1 MSRSPLDHPEI
12 KKLFHK
18 LAPVLIAE
26 SDGGA
31 VLIGTAHVEERPR
44 ELFESSIF
52 NPIDEPI
59 NECADFTWSCNVRQR
74 SMRLHDTANH

>member
-18 LAPVLIAE
+18 LASVLIAE

-31 VLIGTAHVEERPR
+31 VLIGTAHVEEPPK

-52 NPIDEPI
+52 TSLFFWFAQQVVSGVARWEARGFP
-59 NECADFTWSCNVRQR
+59 A
-74 SMRLHDTANH
+74 L